1 MQLIPINEKKIPL
14 VKEWQ
19 TSTVKH
25 ELNGYGI
32 GLVCGSISGN
42 IEAIDIDC
50 KYDLTGQLFNEY
62 KKSINKNSTDLLKKL
77 VVQKTMSG
85 GYHFVYKCKTI
96 DGNKKLA
103 NRPTTEE
110 EKQYTYD
117 LEIKNGATEQLAE
130 KRKNGD
136 KVRVLIETRGEGGY
150 IAIYPTP
157 KYELIYGSFDNIQEI
172 TEDERDI
179 IMNCA
184 REFNEVFN
192 ETKIQLLKKQE
203 QVSITGKSP
212 FEDYNDRGD
221 ILGLLSNHGWT
232 QVGNKGNKILFKRPG
247 QTSALSSGN
256 FDPERNWFSVF
267 TTSSEFDPEKAYLP
281 YAVFAKLEC
290 NDDFTEASKKL
301 YALGFGD
308 RFEKK
313 QPEIQKQQKSRINLE
328 DNNFDFIAGQKD
340 YDQYLHQWR
349 TNTFQM
355 GLSTGI
361 PDLDKHFRFKEG
373 NLVIIN
379 GIDNVGKS
387 TVIWFLALLSSMLH
401 GWKWVIFS
409 SENSVG
415 SFMRKMIEFYWCEP
429 ISSLTDQKYKKAKD
443 FIEANFKI
451 ILSSDDLYTYRD
463 VLDMTKKTLKTGKY
477 HGLLIDPYNSLAE
490 DLNVNS
496 HSYNYKAISEIKLFT
511 KQNNI
516 CIYINCHVV
525 TVSTRTVAGEKHIKA
540 PKKGDTEG
548 GGKFANKADD
558 FLTIH
563 REVGNP
569 DRWML
574 TEIHVRKIKETETG
588 GKVTGM
594 DMPVIIQATNFLTGF
609 KDEFERNPIVEYH
622 NKHGTNYE
630 AFELKVEALKQNT
643 EFLNQSS
650 DLIIGNSD
658 DIPF

>member
-19 TSTVKH
+19 TSTLKH
-25 ELNGYGI
+25 ELNAYGV

-62 KKSINKNSTDLLKKL
+62 KKSINRNSTELLKKL
-77 VVQKTMSG
+77 VVQKTVSG
-85 GYHFVYKCKTI
+85 GYHFVYRCKKI
-96 DGNKKLA
+96 EGNKKLA
-103 NRPTTEE
+103 NRPTTDQ

-117 LEIKNGATEQLAE
+117 LEIKAGATIEQAK
-130 KRKNGD
+130 KRMDGD

-150 IAIYPTP
+150 IAIYPTL
-157 KYELIYGSFDNIQEI
+157 KYELVYGSFDSIQEI
-172 TEDERDI
+172 TEEERDI
-179 IMNCA
+179 LMNCA
-184 REFNEVFN
+184 REFNEVLDEVKPPVAKKN
-192 ETKIQLLKKQE
+192 EVVNK
-203 QVSITGKSP
+203 SGKSP
-212 FEDYNDRGD
+212 FEDYNERGD
-221 ILGLLSNHGWT
+221 VLRLLESHGWK
-232 QVGNKGNKILFKRPG
+232 QVETKGSKILFKRPG
-247 QTSALSSGN
+247 QTSTNHSGN
-256 FDPERNWFSVF
+256 FDTSKNWFSVF
-267 TTSSEFDPEKAYLP
+267 TTSSEFDPAKAYLP

-290 NDDFTEASKKL
+290 KDDFTEASKKL
-301 YALGFGD
+301 YALGYGD

-313 QPEIQKQQKSRINLE
+313 QKESAGQPKSRINLE
-328 DNNFDFIAGQKD
+328 DNNFDFLAGQKD
-340 YDQYLHQWR
+340 YDHYLDQWR
-349 TNTFQM
+349 KGTFQM
-355 GLSTGI
+355 GLPTGI
-361 PDLDKHFRFKEG
+361 QDLDNHFRFKEG
-373 NLVIIN
+373 SLVIIN

-387 TVIWFLALLSSMLH
+387 TVIWFLSLLSAINH
-401 GWKWVIFS
+401 GWKWIIFS

-429 ISSLTDQKYKKAKD
+429 INKINDQKYKKAKD
-443 FIEANFKI
+443 FIEAHFKI
-451 ILSSDDLYTYRD
+451 ILSDEELYTYRD

-496 HSYNYKAISEIKLFT
+496 HSYHYKAISEIKLFT

-516 CIYINCHVV
+516 SIYINCHVV
-525 TVSTRTVAGEKHIKA
+525 TVSTRTIAGEKHVKA

-569 DRWML
+569 ERWML

-594 DMPVIIQATNFLTGF
+594 DMPVIIQATNYLTGF
-609 KDEFERNPIVEYH
+609 KDEFERNPIIEYH
-622 NKHGTNYE
+622 NRHGTNYE
-630 AFELKVEALKQNT
+630 AFETKIEKLKENND
-643 EFLNQSS
+643 FLNQGS
-650 DLIIGNSD
+650 DIFVNNDPIDL
-658 DIPF
+658 